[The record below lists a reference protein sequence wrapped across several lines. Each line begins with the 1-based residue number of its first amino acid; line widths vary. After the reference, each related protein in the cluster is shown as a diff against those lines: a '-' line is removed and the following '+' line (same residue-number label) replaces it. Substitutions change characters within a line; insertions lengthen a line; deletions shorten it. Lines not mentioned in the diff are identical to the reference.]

1 MATVSRGLPEQPHI
15 DVPKREARELLARW
29 RAADPEALERIRQQI
44 PRYRAAN
51 DPALASAPIKLADA
65 QFVIAREYGFAN
77 WAQLKLKIASTA
89 LTHQLRLA
97 IHAGERAA
105 VVRMLRVHPELLH
118 LPVWSGNWGPPMSHA
133 ANLGRLDLVQTL
145 ATLGAR
151 DFQHAFDRALL
162 QGRIETA
169 RWLHAHGAKLVPGLV
184 MGCCETLNVAG
195 LGLLVELGAP
205 FTDARGDRLAPLAL
219 ALETYARNPT
229 GKHAVL
235 AIFADQGYDLPDT
248 PMMAFHRGQVDRLR
262 EFLQREPTL
271 VHRRFAALE
280 IYPAALG
287 CAPDGRSGMCGTPIA
302 GGTLLHLAIDFDER
316 AIFEL
321 LLEHG
326 ADVNARASVDAEGF
340 GGHSP
345 LFNAVVGSVF
355 SGHGRRDGSMVREL
369 LARGASTTLRAN
381 VRKFLDWQE
390 TPRWHIAR
398 EVTPSQWA
406 RTFPHQDWVNV
417 DALRLIEEAGAG

>member
-1 MATVSRGLPEQPHI
+1 MATVSRGLPAQPHI
-15 DVPKREARELLARW
+15 DVPKREARELLALW
-29 RAADPEALERIRQQI
+29 RVAAPDALERIRQQI
-44 PRYRAAN
+44 ARYRDAN
-51 DPALASAPIKLADA
+51 DSTVASAPIKLADA

-89 LTHQLRLA
+89 LTHALRVAL
-97 IHAGERAA
+97 HAGDCEG
-105 VVRMLRVHPELLH
+105 VVRMLRAHPELLH

-133 ANLGRLDLVQTL
+133 ANLGRLDLVQ
-145 ATLGAR
+145 AVAALGAR

-162 QGRIETA
+162 QGKIETA
-169 RWLHAHGAKLVPGLV
+169 RWLYAHGAKLAPGLV

-219 ALETYARNPT
+219 VLETYARNPA

-235 AIFADQGYDLPDT
+235 ALLAEQGYELPDT
-248 PMMAFHRGQVDRLR
+248 PMMAFHRGDADRLR
-262 EFLQREPTL
+262 EFLRCDPDL
-271 VHRRFAALE
+271 VHQRFAAPE
-280 IYPAALG
+280 IYPTALG
-287 CAPDGRSGMCGTPIA
+287 CAPDGSSGMCGTPIA

-321 LLEHG
+321 LLVHG
-326 ADVNARASVDAEGF
+326 AEVNARASVDAEGF

-355 SGHGRRDGSMVREL
+355 SGSGRRDGSMAREL
-369 LARGASTTLRAN
+369 LARGASTTLRAS

-390 TPRWHIAR
+390 TPGWHIAR
-398 EVTPSQWA
+398 DVTPAQWA
-406 RTFPHQDWVNV
+406 RTFPHQDWVNA
-417 DALRLIEEAGAG
+417 DALRRIEGAGAR